1 MRKILFFMF
10 SISII
15 VLLSSCS
22 IYKYEEFDLTLDNY
36 TDYFNRLEFEKVEI
50 DGARFFQEDKTSI
63 TLSTLFAVDEY
74 KISNYYYDNV
84 VFSFQVNLYY
94 GDSIVKGVEPTYSYK
109 LDSKLIFNNYDDGT
123 TSYLVGCLIGYKNIS
138 YYPNSGK
145 NIQLKEFIVFED
157 DTIVEGEWQYC
168 REVII
173 TAISG
178 VVKKGGLAAL
188 NEYHCS

>member
-1 MRKILFFMF
+1 MF

-22 IYKYEEFDLTLDNY
+22 IYKYEEFDLTLDND

-84 VFSFQVNLYY
+84 VFSFQVNLRAVIHDRPFVIYQ
-94 GDSIVKGVEPTYSYK
+94 DSR
-109 LDSKLIFNNYDDGT
+109 LL
-123 TSYLVGCLIGYKNIS
+123 
-138 YYPNSGK
+138 SG
-145 NIQLKEFIVFED
+145 IDFPSE
-157 DTIVEGEWQYC
+157 
-168 REVII
+168 
-173 TAISG
+173 S
-178 VVKKGGLAAL
+178 
-188 NEYHCS
+188 